1 MSNTPPRSLVQSN
14 QILFET
20 PKSKRNPSVAPYD
33 DVSSNTPSTRGSAAV
48 MRQEGNTDRV
58 EGYKRNDYDS
68 YISEDLKKRVFVDFE
83 TFLQSALHVP
93 RDWRTLWG
101 PAIEAVK
108 ANKEFRK
115 GKTEYCKQCNDG
127 GSVEKPFYEPLM
139 ETANAVLDVVSAS
152 KFDGI
157 SGTPQYYHV
166 NDRGKLQ
173 GGVINNSDL
182 SPDLVVLHK
191 GCQATEDSQTT
202 GELRPPKEIHWA
214 NALHVLEVKSHNT
227 AICDG
232 DHIPRLIINEI
243 DPLWNHAPS
252 TKRKRGKTARP
263 GTPTTGSDPPS
274 EASSK
279 KRPPVESHTSDQPRS
294 KKAKT
299 TSKLLPVSEDD
310 PGSSVSTP
318 EPQTQASPAVQIG
331 SYLLE
336 MFSVPLLRSHAT
348 VCLVDRDRLQ
358 LYHANRSVILVS
370 SAINISTAPGLDQ
383 FIAVIIAFHCL
394 SLGQNGILHTFAEGN
409 AELVKNTKIPS
420 DDRAIQKQNQLLFNV
435 KEPEKPFTLIL
446 GDVISREP
454 AIIGRSTVVLRA
466 TSEKWPGEK
475 LVVKVSWPSDT
486 RDSENEFVNKA
497 IEEAKK
503 KESTWAAKH
512 LPKIFWAGDINFGT
526 DSTFKSVANLFDTAT
541 LVGGNFKYERRAL
554 RIIVQEELHP
564 LKSLGDVKE
573 IGQVFV
579 DVACVHRWLHDHP
592 GILHRDP
599 SPNNIMCRI
608 IEKPNATGE
617 PSRKVYGVLT
627 DYDLSSWT
635 VRLKNDY
642 TKTSQQRTGTPP
654 YMAQELLDGTSAT
667 HLYRHDLESLF
678 YVMLLTCG
686 RHELAN
692 EKVGST
698 TGRRM
703 VMRGGYR
710 PYKGWFNQKDYGI
723 LGNEKSSFFTRSKP
737 IELSPCF
744 EDFRAWLQPLLFQFA
759 DGFTLKSFHRT
770 KMGRQQYYGTSAGEV
785 DNPFDDETLGNNIDY
800 SSFIEPVRR
809 LSGELEGLVIRYDP
823 KAIPPP
829 TPTGA
834 PSADD
839 A

>member
-14 QILFET
+14 QLLFET
-20 PKSKRNPSVAPYD
+20 PKSKRNPSIAPYD

-58 EGYKRNDYDS
+58 EGYKRNDYDN

-83 TFLQSALHVP
+83 IFLQSALHVP

-108 ANKEFRK
+108 VNEEFRK
-115 GKTEYCKQCNDG
+115 GKKEYCKQCEDG
-127 GSVEKPFYEPLM
+127 GPTEKPFYKPLM
-139 ETANAVLDVVSAS
+139 DTANAVLDVVSAS

-214 NALHVLEVKSHNT
+214 NALHVLEVKSRNT

-310 PGSSVSTP
+310 PGSSLSTP

-370 SAINISTAPGLDQ
+370 SAINISTGAGLDQ

-394 SLGQNGILHTFAEGN
+394 SLDQNGILHTFAEGN

-420 DDRAIQKQNQLLFNV
+420 DDRAIQNQNELRFNI

-466 TSEKWPGEK
+466 TSLEWPGEK

-526 DSTFKSVANLFDTAT
+526 DSTFESVANLFNTAT
-541 LVGGNFKYERRAL
+541 LVGGGGNFVYEKRVL
-554 RIIVQEELHP
+554 RVIIQEELHP

-608 IEKPNATGE
+608 IEDPNATGE

-627 DYDLSSWT
+627 DYDLSSWA

-642 TKTSQQRTGTPP
+642 TQTSQQRTGTPP

-703 VMRGGYR
+703 VMRGGYL

-744 EDFRAWLQPLLFQFA
+744 EDFRPWLRSLQSRFTR
-759 DGFTLKSFHRT
+759 GFSLKTLHVDELEE
-770 KMGRQQYYGTSAGEV
+770 QQDLGDSVAGIA
-785 DNPFDDETLGNNIDY
+785 PFDDETLGGRIRY
-800 SSFIEPVRR
+800 SSFIDPVRQ
-809 LSGELEGLVIRYDP
+809 LKGKLGGLVIRYDP
-823 KAIPPP
+823 KAIPLP
-829 TPTGA
+829 TPTSV
-834 PSADD
+834 SAC
-839 A
+839 

>member
-1 MSNTPPRSLVQSN
+1 MSTTPPRSVAQSN
-14 QILFET
+14 HLPFRT
-20 PKSKRNPSVAPYD
+20 LKPKRDPSVTCYD
-33 DVSSNTPSTRGSAAV
+33 NVSSNTPSNCGTSARE
-48 MRQEGNTDRV
+48 RQKGDTDRV
-58 EGYKRNDYDS
+58 EGYKCDDYDD
-68 YISEDLKKRVFVDFE
+68 YIHEDLKSRVFVDFE
-83 TFLQSALHVP
+83 IFLQSALHVP
-93 RDWRTLWG
+93 RDWKTLWG

-108 ANKEFRK
+108 ANEEFSK
-115 GKTEYCKQCNDG
+115 SYGEYCEQCQAPG
-127 GSVEKPFYEPLM
+127 FTEKPFYKPLM
-139 ETANAVLDVVSAS
+139 DTAHAVLDVVSAS
-152 KFDGI
+152 EFDGI
-157 SGTPQYYHV
+157 SGTPQYYQV
-166 NDRGKLQ
+166 SDRI
-173 GGVINNSDL
+173 INRADI

-191 GCQATEDSQTT
+191 NFQATKDSQTS
-202 GELRPPKEIHWA
+202 GELQPPKEFHWA
-214 NALHVLEVKSHNT
+214 NALHVLEVKSHHT

-232 DHIPRLIINEI
+232 DHIPRLIIDEI
-243 DPLWNHAPS
+243 DPLSKHAPQS
-252 TKRKRGKTARP
+252 PHKFVVPT
-263 GTPTTGSDPPS
+263 TPTTGSDS
-274 EASSK
+274 TSSK
-279 KRPPVESHTSDQPRS
+279 KRRSGESHTSHQQTS
-294 KKAKT
+294 KKART
-299 TSKLLPVSEDD
+299 QSNLPPISEDD

-394 SLGQNGILHTFAEGN
+394 SLDQNGILHTFAEGN
-409 AELVKNTKIPS
+409 AELVKDTNISS
-420 DDRAIQKQNQLLFNV
+420 DDRAIQNQNELQIKV
-435 KEPEKPFTLIL
+435 KEPKKGFTLTL

-475 LVVKVSWPSDT
+475 LVVKVSWPSYT

-503 KESTWAAKH
+503 EESTWAAKH
-512 LPKIFWAGDINFGT
+512 LPKIWWAGDINFGT
-526 DSTFKSVANLFDTAT
+526 DSTFESVANLFEDAT
-541 LVGGNFKYERRAL
+541 FAADGKFVYERRAL

-564 LKSLGDVKE
+564 LKSLGNVKE

-608 IEKPNATGE
+608 SEEPDAEGK
-617 PSRKVYGVLT
+617 PSRRVYGVLT

-635 VRLKNDY
+635 KDLKKDY
-642 TKTSQQRTGTPP
+642 SKTSQQRTGTPP
-654 YMAQELLDGTSAT
+654 YMAHELLTGASAT

-686 RHELAN
+686 RHKLAN
-692 EKVGST
+692 EKGST
-698 TGRRM
+698 TGPLQM
-703 VMRGGYR
+703 VMRGGCR
-710 PYKGWFNQKDYGI
+710 PYQGWFNQQDYDL
-723 LGNEKSSFFTRSKP
+723 LGDQKWTFFTLPKP

-744 EDFRAWLQPLLFQFA
+744 KDFRAWLRSLQSRFKR
-759 DGFTLKSFHRT
+759 GFSLKSTH
-770 KMGRQQYYGTSAGEV
+770 MDELEEQQGLGGSAAEIA
-785 DNPFDDETLGNNIDY
+785 PFDDETLAGHIDY

-809 LSGELEGLVIRYDP
+809 LSGELEGLIIRYDS
-823 KAIPPP
+823 KAIPLPLT
-829 TPTGA
+829 TPTCVPA
-834 PSADD
+834 C
-839 A
+839 